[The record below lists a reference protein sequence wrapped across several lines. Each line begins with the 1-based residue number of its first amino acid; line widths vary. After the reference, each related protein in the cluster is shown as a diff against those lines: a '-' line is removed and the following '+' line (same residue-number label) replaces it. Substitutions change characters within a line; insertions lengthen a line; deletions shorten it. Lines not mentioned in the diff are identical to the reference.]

1 MRMGHIPL
9 CGTTSRAH
17 MLEDIAIMER
27 MQSGEKGKILSGQ
40 EMIELSHLLGIDDN
54 LDEERFDS

>member
-1 MRMGHIPL
+1 
-9 CGTTSRAH
+9 
-17 MLEDIAIMER
+17 MLEDVAIMER

-40 EMIELSHLLGIDDN
+40 EMIELSHLIGIDDN